1 MRRRFIITTSL
12 AVILFAMCLF
22 GINVYASMNQSFS
35 ISNKIVFNADENIY
49 LTLECS
55 VSGCKQSAITDISQ
69 IPDEYKTQ
77 CNNLDDYWELIGI
90 KHKEEFSGIRD
101 GTSNINGG
109 KWEIKESL
117 DFIDANTEIVY
128 TIKVTNYSYV
138 PVKVSF
144 SEYVTNSIYITNAV
158 TTIDKLGEY
167 VPGQE
172 PKSAEITLT
181 TRVKSSTR
189 SFEEEKN
196 DFKIFVE
203 KYTEV

>member
-55 VSGCKQSAITDISQ
+55 VSGCKQSAITEYSQ
-69 IPDEYKTQ
+69 IPDEYKNQ
-77 CNNLDDYWELIGI
+77 CNSINDYRELIGI
-90 KHKEEFSGIRD
+90 IHKEEFSGDRD
-101 GTSNINGG
+101 GTSNIDGG

-117 DFIDANTEIVY
+117 EFIDADTEIVY
-128 TIKVTNYSYV
+128 TIKVTNYSFI

-144 SEYVTNSIYITNAV
+144 FDYITNSTAIKNTV
-158 TTIDKLGEY
+158 KEIQKLDGY
-167 VPGQE
+167 VPGQA

-181 TRVKSSTR
+181 TKVRYSTK
-189 SFEEEKN
+189 SFEDEPN
-196 DFKIFVE
+196 NFSILVGR
-203 KYTEV
+203 YAEV